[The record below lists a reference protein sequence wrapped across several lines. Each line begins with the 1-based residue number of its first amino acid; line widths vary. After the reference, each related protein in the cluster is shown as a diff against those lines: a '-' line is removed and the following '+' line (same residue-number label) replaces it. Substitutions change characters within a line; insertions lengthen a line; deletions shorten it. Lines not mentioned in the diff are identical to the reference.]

1 MRQQFI
7 FATAQIGRIFA
18 KIESSGA
25 NVFLSIMLGIE
36 FCTLRII
43 VLEALSFVSV
53 NKCAS

>member
-25 NVFLSIMLGIE
+25 NVFLCILLGIE

-43 VLEALSFVSV
+43 VLLALSSASA
-53 NKCAS
+53 NKRAS

>member
-25 NVFLSIMLGIE
+25 NIFLCILLPQNNRAFSPKLCE
-36 FCTLRII
+36 RQ
-43 VLEALSFVSV
+43 
-53 NKCAS
+53 